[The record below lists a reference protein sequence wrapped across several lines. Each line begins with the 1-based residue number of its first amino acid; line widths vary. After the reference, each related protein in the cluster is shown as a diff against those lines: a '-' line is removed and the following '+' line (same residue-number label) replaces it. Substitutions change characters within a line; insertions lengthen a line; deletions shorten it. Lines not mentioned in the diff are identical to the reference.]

1 MFLLER
7 TFFYLF
13 VFYIFFAVVIVCD
26 KELPH
31 DGRFFWKQLFF
42 IFFVFFIFLAVVFV
56 CDKGLP
62 HGGLG
67 T

>member
-1 MFLLER
+1 MVVVSFGKNL
-7 TFFYLF
+7 FFF
-13 VFYIFFAVVIVCD
+13 VFY
-26 KELPH
+26 
-31 DGRFFWKQLFF
+31 
-42 IFFVFFIFLAVVFV
+42 IFLAVVFV